1 MLKKNIIMRHLKN
14 FIIIFIAFLLTGCN
28 EFNDVLEDVG
38 LPTVPTIVFTLTS
51 VPTETFT
58 ETPTGTNTPTN
69 TPIITETPTETPTMI
84 VTATPSETPTETK
97 KASKDNRCLSV
108 QEIFN
113 FCCQYH

>member
-1 MLKKNIIMRHLKN
+1 MRHLKN
-14 FIIIFIAFLLTGCN
+14 FIIISVVFLLIGCN

-38 LPTVPTIVFTLTS
+38 LPPVPTIVFTLTS

-58 ETPTGTNTPTN
+58 ETPTGTNTPTM
-69 TPIITETPTETPTMI
+69 TETPTLTPTMI